1 MSGADAQF
9 SKARLEMLCDGIFA
23 IAMTLLV
30 LELKPPDLPRQASS
44 AEILH
49 ALREHGL
56 AFVGFGLSFLLAGQF
71 WILHHVSFNYLRKAS
86 RSLALLTIPFLMFVS
101 LLPFST
107 SMLTAFSLRQPVGLV
122 FYFGNQFMLAALLA
136 VQWLT
141 AKRQGLLTESDGS
154 AKRRRFELMICLQPI
169 SFAIS
174 LALVFVAPAQAMLAL
189 ATTQAAIGLATKRA
203 TARR

>member
-1 MSGADAQF
+1 
-9 SKARLEMLCDGIFA
+9 
-23 IAMTLLV
+23 
-30 LELKPPDLPRQASS
+30 
-44 AEILH
+44 
-49 ALREHGL
+49 
-56 AFVGFGLSFLLAGQF
+56 
-71 WILHHVSFNYLRKAS
+71 
-86 RSLALLTIPFLMFVS
+86 MFVS

-107 SMLTAFSLRQPVGLV
+107 SMLTAFSLRQPVGLL

-154 AKRRRFELMICLQPI
+154 AKRRRFELMICLQPL

-174 LALVFVAPAQAMLAL
+174 MALVLIAPAQAMLAL
-189 ATTQAAIGLATKRA
+189 ATTQAAIGLGTKRA